1 MKAGRWV
8 RRWTVNA
15 SQRMRTKITTE
26 AKETIDPTDDRTF
39 HVVYASG

>member
-8 RRWTVNA
+8 SRRAVKA

-26 AKETIDPTDDRTF
+26 ASDTIEPTDERTF